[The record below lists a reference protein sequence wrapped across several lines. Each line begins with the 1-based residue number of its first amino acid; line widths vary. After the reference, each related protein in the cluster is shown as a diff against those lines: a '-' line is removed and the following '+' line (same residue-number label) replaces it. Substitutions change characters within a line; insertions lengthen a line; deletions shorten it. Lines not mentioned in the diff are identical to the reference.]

1 MDPSPLL
8 VHEPGSI
15 RQRQIRAMRGM
26 ETELMTV
33 LISID
38 EAWIKTTKK
47 MKSLIKFQVFLCL
60 KSCEI
65 SAAAD

>member
-8 VHEPGSI
+8 VREPGSI

-33 LISID
+33 LMSID
-38 EAWIKTTKK
+38 EVWIKTTKK
-47 MKSLIKFQVFLCL
+47 
-60 KSCEI
+60 
-65 SAAAD
+65 